1 MSWKRTLIASALMIG
16 TAVFVNFLSNSG
28 KDVYALKPLS
38 TFPKQFGDWRGVE
51 QRFDDEIYTVLGVD
65 DSFLATYVNP
75 QGRQVQLYI
84 GFYKSQ
90 REGDIIHSPKNCM
103 PGSGWNIVKT
113 SFEELDINQAPFKKV
128 KVIEF
133 KLKNGLDE
141 QMVLY
146 WYQSRGR
153 VISSEYLQ
161 KIYLVYDSI
170 TRNRTDGSFIRLI
183 APVHK
188 DNEDLTNRFLKDFAQ
203 MIFPTLTE
211 YLPS

>member
-1 MSWKRTLIASALMIG
+1 MIS
-16 TAVFVNFLSNSG
+16 TAVFANFLTNSG

-113 SFEELDINQAPFKKV
+113 SSEELDINHGPFGKV

-133 KLKNGLDE
+133 KLKKGLDE
-141 QMVLY
+141 QVVLY

-170 TRNRTDGSFIRLI
+170 TRNRTDGSFVRLI
-183 APVHK
+183 APVYK
-188 DNEDLTNRFLKDFAQ
+188 DNEELTSRFLKDFAQ
-203 MIFPTLTE
+203 MIFPVLTE